1 MVTLHGITQVKPS
14 FVKDGCALLCKKKFA
29 SKLKAKASIIK
40 KESYIELQEVQ
51 IGFAISNPNIDFGY
65 FNDPY
70 KKLYVV
76 IAAGGKWG
84 YGESFVKLIK
94 ELAPFLEDAVFYLDY
109 ELGNI
114 EQFKIYNGKLY
125 HTIVAQN
132 TTIFSY
138 IEKTYT
144 KDKIILDRL
153 YQTYLHSFSN
163 DDFLYQEKEALKIA
177 NKAIKLDSKN
187 WKTYRYKGSIYNQIG
202 KYQAAIKYF
211 THALKLAPDSG
222 QVKVVVKRRNTNTE
236 TVYISTAQK
245 ALQYNSFEVQ
255 LYWLDEAQ
263 KQLVLDY
270 KLIYCSIGFAY
281 KMLKQYDKALEHYLK
296 AEKITPTYNYNTP
309 LHYLSSYFIEVG
321 EYGKALK
328 YCDELIGQAN
338 SIGDFSIA
346 YYNKACVYAKKN
358 DTKKAIYFLTFAIE
372 LQPHKYKKYAKHDDD
387 LKILYKIEAF
397 KELIK

>member
-1 MVTLHGITQVKPS
+1 M
-14 FVKDGCALLCKKKFA
+14 
-29 SKLKAKASIIK
+29 
-40 KESYIELQEVQ
+40 
-51 IGFAISNPNIDFGY
+51 
-65 FNDPY
+65 
-70 KKLYVV
+70 
-76 IAAGGKWG
+76 
-84 YGESFVKLIK
+84 IK

-138 IEKTYT
+138 LEKTYI
-144 KDKIILDRL
+144 KDKIILDQL
-153 YQTYLHSFSN
+153 YQTYLQSFSN

-177 NKAIKLDSKN
+177 NKAIKLDPKN
-187 WKTYRYKGSIYNQIG
+187 WKTYRYKGSIYNQTG

-222 QVKVVVKRRNTNTE
+222 QVKVVIKKNNINTE
-236 TVYISTAQK
+236 TVYMPTAQK
-245 ALQYNSFEVQ
+245 ALQYNSFKVQ
-255 LYWLDEAQ
+255 LYWFDEAQ
-263 KQLVLDY
+263 KQFVLDY

-321 EYGKALK
+321 EYGKALQ

-338 SIGDFSIA
+338 SIGDFAIA
-346 YYNKACVYAKKN
+346 YYN
-358 DTKKAIYFLTFAIE
+358 
-372 LQPHKYKKYAKHDDD
+372 
-387 LKILYKIEAF
+387 
-397 KELIK
+397 